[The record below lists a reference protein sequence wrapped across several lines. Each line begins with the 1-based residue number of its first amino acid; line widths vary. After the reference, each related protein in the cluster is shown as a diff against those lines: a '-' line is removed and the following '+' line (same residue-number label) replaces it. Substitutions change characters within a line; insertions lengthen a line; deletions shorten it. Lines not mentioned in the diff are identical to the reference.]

1 MGGLVQLVFASR
13 YILADNT
20 RGPAPAFFYR
30 ASILQAARL
39 AAMKEKREMKRRA
52 SLKEVDEAL
61 SYLSIIDNLS
71 ED

>member
-1 MGGLVQLVFASR
+1 
-13 YILADNT
+13 
-20 RGPAPAFFYR
+20 
-30 ASILQAARL
+30 
-39 AAMKEKREMKRRA
+39 MKEKREMKRRA